1 MKKYDTA
8 YEAGYEALAAM
19 IIKYAIYDYKKA
31 RLSGNLAE
39 VANLQ
44 KFFRSEYCH
53 NICKCSG
60 EKMIQMTEE
69 LCEETKKKRAER
81 KRKK

>member
-1 MKKYDTA
+1 MKKYDTVN
-8 YEAGYEALAAM
+8 EAGYEALAAM
-19 IIKYAIYDYKKA
+19 IIKQAVYDYKKA

-39 VANLQ
+39 VAYLQ
-44 KFFRSEYCH
+44 KFFRSEFYH

-60 EKMIQMTEE
+60 EKLIQMTEE
-69 LCEETKKKRAER
+69 LCEETKRKRAER

>member
-1 MKKYDTA
+1 MKKYDTVN
-8 YEAGYEALAAM
+8 EAGYEALAAM

-39 VANLQ
+39 VAYLQ
-44 KFFRSEYCH
+44 SFFRSEYCH

-60 EKMIQMTEE
+60 EKLIQMTEE
-69 LCEETKKKRAER
+69 LCEEIKKKRAER

>member
-1 MKKYDTA
+1 MKKYDTV

-39 VANLQ
+39 VAYLQ
-44 KFFRSEYCH
+44 KFFRSEYCRI
-53 NICKCSG
+53 ICKCSG
-60 EKMIQMTEE
+60 EKLIQMTEE
-69 LCEETKKKRAER
+69 LCEETKRKRAER

>member
-1 MKKYDTA
+1 MKKYDTVN
-8 YEAGYEALAAM
+8 EAGYEALAAM

-39 VANLQ
+39 VAQLQ
-44 KFFRSEYCH
+44 KFFRSEFCH

-60 EKMIQMTEE
+60 EKLIQMTEE
-69 LCEETKKKRAER
+69 LCEETKRKRAER

>member
-1 MKKYDTA
+1 MKKYDTVN
-8 YEAGYEALAAM
+8 EAGYEALAAM

-39 VANLQ
+39 VAHLQ
-44 KFFRSEYCH
+44 RFFRSEYCR

-60 EKMIQMTEE
+60 EKLIQMTEE
-69 LCEETKKKRAER
+69 LCEETKRKRAER

>member
-1 MKKYDTA
+1 MKKYDTV

-39 VANLQ
+39 VAYLQ
-44 KFFRSEYCH
+44 RFFRSEYCR

-60 EKMIQMTEE
+60 EKLIQMTEE
-69 LCEETKKKRAER
+69 LCEETKRKRAER

>member
-1 MKKYDTA
+1 MKKYDTVN
-8 YEAGYEALAAM
+8 EALAAM

-60 EKMIQMTEE
+60 EKLIQMTEE
-69 LCEETKKKRAER
+69 LCEEIKRKRAER

>member
-44 KFFRSEYCH
+44 KFLRSEYCH

-60 EKMIQMTEE
+60 EKLIQMTEE
-69 LCEETKKKRAER
+69 LCEETKRKRAER

>member
-1 MKKYDTA
+1 MKKYDTVN
-8 YEAGYEALAAM
+8 EAGYEALAAM

-39 VANLQ
+39 VAYLQ
-44 KFFRSEYCH
+44 RFFRSEFCH

-60 EKMIQMTEE
+60 EKLIQMTEE
-69 LCEETKKKRAER
+69 LCEETKRKRAER